1 MTTVETGQRTRS
13 LVARNLVQ
21 VRAGRRLVDDVS
33 LVVDP
38 GQMVALFGPSGSGKT
53 TLLTILGGVTKPDS
67 GTVAF
72 DDRPVEAG
80 KTHDV
85 AVVLQGYGLIP
96 ILTAAENVEVA
107 LQARGAEPDEVRERA
122 AETLARVQLDG
133 VGDRLV
139 ERLSGG
145 QQQRVAIARALV
157 VRPRLLLADEPTSE
171 LDEVTRDAI
180 VTELRREASSGAVVV
195 LATHDPDVMAR
206 CDRTTQIVDG
216 RLVEKVWDD
225 PLPEPRQ
232 P

>member
-1 MTTVETGQRTRS
+1 MTAVETGRQTRS
-13 LVARNLVQ
+13 LVARNLLQ

-33 LVVDP
+33 LTVDP

-67 GTVAF
+67 GTVTF
-72 DDRPVEAG
+72 DDGPVEAG
-80 KTHDV
+80 KSHDLS
-85 AVVLQGYGLIP
+85 VVLQGYGLIP

-107 LQARGAEPDEVRERA
+107 LQARGVEPAEVRERA
-122 AETLARVQLDG
+122 AETLTRVQLVG

-180 VTELRREASSGAVVV
+180 VTELRQEASSGAVVV

-206 CDRTTQIVDG
+206 CDRTMQIVDG
-216 RLVEKVWDD
+216 RLVEKSWDD
-225 PLPEPRQ
+225 PLRGARQ
-232 P
+232 L